1 MKEGWLREERWAPVT
16 GIAVLLFGLAGLI
29 VLEGPADRPEVDRA
43 AGAFLEYFDQGS
55 TVVLG
60 GFLVMLSVVFL
71 LWFLGSLREVL
82 RGAEG
87 EGGRLG
93 AIAFGGGIATAVL
106 WSAMPA
112 VSVLGALDAEHLNP
126 QAAKTIFILGDAFIY
141 PAAVT
146 AAVLVAATGLV
157 ALRTGVLPRWLGWL
171 SLALALWLL
180 VPPLGSGA
188 GTPENPAGWTA
199 LTAIDL
205 VPVWTAVTGMALMAR
220 GRTRVRKPQ
229 PTERLARS

>member
-60 GFLVMLSVVFL
+60 AFLVLLSVVFF

-87 EGGRLG
+87 EGGRLSTV
-93 AIAFGGGIATAVL
+93 AFGAGTATAAL
-106 WSAMPA
+106 WSVLPG
-112 VSVLGALDAEHLNP
+112 VSVLGA
-126 QAAKTIFILGDAFIY
+126 
-141 PAAVT
+141 
-146 AAVLVAATGLV
+146 
-157 ALRTGVLPRWLGWL
+157 LPRWLGWL

-199 LTAIDL
+199 LAAFDAVPIWTAI
-205 VPVWTAVTGMALMAR
+205 TGMALMAR
-220 GRTRVRKPQ
+220 GRARVTKPR
-229 PTERLARS
+229 PTERLASS